1 MSGHQVVRASYTI
14 AGNLLVCFL
23 PLARN
28 ECGLYLCR
36 AISHQAFD
44 PFQEGIRMSSPSTE
58 MVRQSQ
64 TSTAIEQGRADLT
77 AWEKIQPG
85 NFFETDD
92 HLQAVLQLLWGE
104 ETWKGQAPRLSK
116 FGGEAATIVDTAA
129 RRANLAEN
137 LPRLDRFTA
146 TGERTE
152 NLLQSADHHV
162 AGRHIY
168 GSGVMS
174 VYAEPESNLLALAL
188 FYLSSYNGE
197 AGHNCPVSCT
207 AGIIKTLQHAG
218 SEELKTKYLPQL
230 LDADYDRLLHG
241 AQFLT
246 EVQGGSDVGANAC
259 TATLLDAKTNQWLI
273 NGEKWFCSN
282 ASADLILMTARPI
295 GAPAGTKGLGL
306 FLVPRRLDDGSLNG
320 IYLRRLKDKL
330 GTKSMATGEMDFKDA
345 VGYQIGETGKGFQH
359 AMDFVI
365 NTSRLY
371 NAVGSA
377 GAARRAY
384 VIAWTYAQHRQ
395 AFGAPIKTFPLIQQ
409 VLAEMKA
416 ETMAITSGSLYL
428 AHLRDE
434 IEAGRA
440 NETTRKF
447 FRLMINLNKYRSSI
461 SATDVIRKG
470 IEVLGGNGA
479 MENFSVLPRLL
490 RDSVIFEA
498 WEGAHGTLI
507 AQSVRDCRRNGL
519 HEACCD
525 ELQTMFASLN
535 DEAWKTRSLARLNA
549 LRDDFAEALA
559 LDELSAGVAFREL
572 ADRLVYLF
580 YAARLAVEAEWES
593 ANNKAIAK
601 TAVAEWLWQN
611 RVERSAKKTSK
622 AYLQQISKIS
632 SIL

>member
-1 MSGHQVVRASYTI
+1 MST
-14 AGNLLVCFL
+14 
-23 PLARN
+23 PAR
-28 ECGLYLCR
+28 EFAR
-36 AISHQAFD
+36 QI
-44 PFQEGIRMSSPSTE
+44 SSP
-58 MVRQSQ
+58 
-64 TSTAIEQGRADLT
+64 TAEQGREDLNQ
-77 AWEKIQPG
+77 WERSQPM
-85 NFFETDD
+85 NFYETDR
-92 HLQAVLQLLWGE
+92 HLQNLLAMLWGE
-104 ETWKGQAPRLSK
+104 ARLKEHAPQLAK
-116 FGGEAATIVDTAA
+116 FGHEAATIVDPAA
-129 RRANLAEN
+129 RQANLAEN

-146 TGERTE
+146 TGERIE
-152 NLLQSADHHV
+152 NLQRSLDHHV

-174 VYAEPESNLLALAL
+174 VYGQPESNLLALAL

-218 SEELKTKYLPQL
+218 SEDLKAKYLPGL
-230 LDADYDRLLHG
+230 LDANYDRLMHG

-246 EVQGGSDVGANAC
+246 EVQGGSDVGANVC
-259 TATLLDAKTNQWLI
+259 KATPLDTETNKWLI

-282 ASADLILMTARPI
+282 ASADLILMTARPV

-330 GTKSMATGEMDFKDA
+330 GTKSMATAEADFKDA
-345 VGYQIGETGKGFQH
+345 IGYQIGEMGEGFLH
-359 AMDFVI
+359 AMNFVI

-384 VIAWTYAQHRQ
+384 VIAWTYAQQRR
-395 AFGAPIKTFPLIQQ
+395 AFGTPIKTFPLIQQ
-409 VLAEMKA
+409 VLTEMKA
-416 ETMAITSGSLYL
+416 ETAAITSGSLYL

-440 NETTRKF
+440 DDTVKKF
-447 FRLMINLNKYRSSI
+447 FRLVINLNKYRSSI

-490 RDSVIFEA
+490 RDSVVFEA

-507 AQSVRDCRRNGL
+507 AQSVRDCQRHQL
-519 HEACCD
+519 HAACG
-525 ELQTMFASLN
+525 EHLKQMFASLN
-535 DEAWKTRSLARLNA
+535 EAKWKTRGLAKLEE
-549 LRDDFAEALA
+549 LLAEFETALA
-559 LDELSAGVAFREL
+559 LDEFSAGVVFRDL
-572 ADRLVYLF
+572 ADKLIYLF
-580 YAARLAVEAEWES
+580 YAARLAMEADHHKDAET
-593 ANNKAIAK
+593 AIL
-601 TAVAEWLWQN
+601 AEWLWQN
-611 RVERSAKKTSK
+611 RVERSATKASK
-622 AYLQQISKIS
+622 PYLQQISELS
-632 SIL
+632 STL

>member
-1 MSGHQVVRASYTI
+1 MSTPAKE
-14 AGNLLVCFL
+14 
-23 PLARN
+23 LARQIN
-28 ECGLYLCR
+28 
-36 AISHQAFD
+36 
-44 PFQEGIRMSSPSTE
+44 
-58 MVRQSQ
+58 SQ
-64 TSTAIEQGRADLT
+64 TVEQGREDLN
-77 AWEKIQPG
+77 AWERSQPT
-85 NFFETDD
+85 NFYETDH
-92 HLQAVLQLLWGE
+92 HLQNLLAMLWGKQRLQLH
-104 ETWKGQAPRLSK
+104 APQLSK
-116 FGGEAATIVDTAA
+116 FGHEAATIVDAAA
-129 RRANLAEN
+129 RRANQAEN
-137 LPRLDRFTA
+137 LPQLDRFSV

-152 NLLQSADHHV
+152 NLRQSQDHHI

-174 VYAEPESNLLALAL
+174 AYGQPESNLLAMAL

-207 AGIIKTLQHAG
+207 AGIIKTLQHVG
-218 SEELKTKYLPQL
+218 SEDLKAKYLPGL
-230 LDADYDRLLHG
+230 LDANYDQLLHG

-259 TATLLDAKTNQWLI
+259 TATLLDAKTNRWLI

-282 ASADLILMTARPI
+282 ASADLILMTARPA

-330 GTKSMATGEMDFKDA
+330 GTKSMATAEADFKDA
-345 VGYQIGETGKGFQH
+345 IGYQIGDMGKGFLH
-359 AMDFVI
+359 AMNFVI

-384 VIAWTYAQHRQ
+384 VIAWTYAQQRR
-395 AFGAPIKTFPLIQQ
+395 AFGTPIKTFPLIQQ

-416 ETMAITSGSLYL
+416 ETAAITSGSLYL
-428 AHLRDE
+428 AHSRDE

-440 NETTRKF
+440 DDTVKKF
-447 FRLMINLNKYRSSI
+447 FRLVINLNKYRSSI

-490 RDSVIFEA
+490 RDSVVFEA

-507 AQSVRDCRRNGL
+507 AQSVRDCQRHQL
-519 HEACCD
+519 HAACG
-525 ELQTMFASLN
+525 EHLKSMFASLSN
-535 DEAWKTRSLARLNA
+535 ETVKTRGLAKLEE
-549 LRDDFAEALA
+549 LLAEFEMVLA
-559 LDELSAGVAFREL
+559 LDEFSAGVAFRDL
-572 ADRLVYLF
+572 ADKLIYLF
-580 YAARLAVEAEWES
+580 YAARLAMEAEHHHDAE
-593 ANNKAIAK
+593 
-601 TAVAEWLWQN
+601 TATLAEWLWQN
-611 RVERSAKKTSK
+611 RVERSAKKIS
-622 AYLQQISKIS
+622 ANYLRLIQEIS
-632 SIL
+632 SSL